1 MGSEVRKAPLPS
13 SRKRGLGLRAN
24 LDRLR
29 SGRSGLRL
37 FTLRLTAALALP
49 VAALAVT
56 VTHLSLG
63 HERILVA
70 LSLVPLN
77 AQLVVDVPDAGDR
90 VENVLGQALRLPA
103 LDSPC
108 EGHFTV
114 LNPDLN
120 PRGIQH
126 AVMGQML
133 ANILLDSGVAALIAL
148 WAAATVWPGHP
159 ASGSGI
165 ACSATAAFP
174 ALAMT
179 AVASSTPASGLLLP
193 PRAASTHALTA
204 TAALTPVAARTLL
217 PIAPFTAVAFMRAH
231 GT

>member
-13 SRKRGLGLRAN
+13 SRKRGLGLRTN

-29 SGRSGLRL
+29 GGRSGLRL

-90 VENVLGQALRLPA
+90 VEDVLGQALRLPTF
-103 LDSPC
+103 DSPR
-108 EGHFTV
+108 EGYLAV
-114 LNPDLN
+114 LDPDLN
-120 PRGIQH
+120 TPGVKH
-126 AVMGQML
+126 AVMG
-133 ANILLDSGVAALIAL
+133 
-148 WAAATVWPGHP
+148 
-159 ASGSGI
+159 
-165 ACSATAAFP
+165 
-174 ALAMT
+174 
-179 AVASSTPASGLLLP
+179 
-193 PRAASTHALTA
+193 
-204 TAALTPVAARTLL
+204 
-217 PIAPFTAVAFMRAH
+217 
-231 GT
+231 

>member
-1 MGSEVRKAPLPS
+1 M
-13 SRKRGLGLRAN
+13 RAN

-56 VTHLSLG
+56 VTHLSLR
-63 HERILVA
+63 HDRIPMVLI
-70 LSLVPLN
+70 PLN
-77 AQLVVDVPDAGDR
+77 AHLVVDVPDAGDR
-90 VENVLGQALRLPA
+90 VEDVLGQALRLPA
-103 LDSPC
+103 LDSPS

-133 ANILLDSGVAALIAL
+133 ANILLDPGVAALIAL

-159 ASGSGI
+159 ASGS
-165 ACSATAAFP
+165 
-174 ALAMT
+174 
-179 AVASSTPASGLLLP
+179 
-193 PRAASTHALTA
+193 
-204 TAALTPVAARTLL
+204 
-217 PIAPFTAVAFMRAH
+217 
-231 GT
+231 

>member
-1 MGSEVRKAPLPS
+1 MAAASRKTSIGRKLEEARSRGRSINSGAEMIEATEVSFKRAMPKFDIRKAPLPS
-13 SRKRGLGLRAN
+13 SRKRGLGLRTN

-29 SGRSGLRL
+29 GGRSGLRL

-70 LSLVPLN
+70 LSLVPPN

-90 VENVLGQALRLPA
+90 VEDVLGQALRLPA

-148 WAAATVWPGHP
+148 WAAPTVWPGHP
-159 ASGSGI
+159 ASGCRI
-165 ACSATAAFP
+165 ACS
-174 ALAMT
+174 
-179 AVASSTPASGLLLP
+179 
-193 PRAASTHALTA
+193 A

-217 PIAPFTAVAFMRAH
+217 PVALFAAV
-231 GT
+231 